1 MIDNKKINE
10 SRFKKQKAISTLT
23 LLSVDFV
30 RIQILIIQIELKIQ
44 KVDKMKVTE
53 K

>member
-23 LLSVDFV
+23 LLRVDFV
-30 RIQILIIQIELKIQ
+30 RI
-44 KVDKMKVTE
+44 
-53 K
+53 